1 MTTGV
6 CHALVHFGHEQEI
19 RIRYFDIFEGMQ
31 SDTSKSVRAHI
42 IFWVGYLSFKV
53 YHEYIWTLSQY
64 EGLTKAEVFE
74 SSFIAQAGMLPVRI
88 LFTYWLIYWLLPRA
102 DKKLLKWFWFLLGF
116 LISLILHRLMV
127 VYLVIP
133 LAYKG
138 IPETQQIFSIE
149 RMSSATV
156 DMAMVAG
163 IAAMLVLYAR
173 NKAAK
178 AREIQLEK
186 DKVVAELQFLKNQ
199 TNPHFLFNTLNN
211 LYALARKQ
219 SEKTP
224 EAILQLSRFMR
235 FVLYDTNKP
244 TIPLAKEVQMIG
256 NYISLEKLRFGER
269 VKVDFEVPDH
279 LEGYQISPLIL
290 LPLVE
295 NAFKHGASEMEDT
308 GFINIRL
315 GLEKG
320 QLQLRVENSVNTRP
334 KDKEAGI
341 GLTNLKRQLDLQ
353 YPGHELSS
361 ASTDATYTATLT
373 LNLTEHG

>member
-1 MTTGV
+1 MTMGV
-6 CHALVHFGHEQEI
+6 CHDIAHFGQPERI
-19 RIRYFDIFEGMQ
+19 SIRYFDIFEVMQ
-31 SDTSKSVRAHI
+31 SDASKSVRAHI

-64 EGLTKAEVFE
+64 DGLTKAEVFE
-74 SSFIAQAGMLPVRI
+74 SSFIAQGGMLPVRI
-88 LFTYWLIYWLLPRA
+88 LFTYWLIYWLLPRS
-102 DKKLLKWFWFLLGF
+102 DLKLLKWLRFLLGF
-116 LISLILHRLMV
+116 FTSLILHRLMV
-127 VYLVIP
+127 VYVVIP

-138 IPETQQIFSIE
+138 IPETQEIFSIE
-149 RMSSATV
+149 RMSSAMV

-163 IAAMLVLYAR
+163 IAAMLVLYVR
-173 NKAAK
+173 NKVAK
-178 AREIQLEK
+178 EREAQLEK

-224 EAILQLSRFMR
+224 DAILQLSKFMR

-244 TIPLAKEVQMIG
+244 TISLEEEVQMIG

-269 VKVDFEVPDH
+269 VKVAFDKPDG
-279 LEGYQISPLIL
+279 LGSYQIAPLIL

-295 NAFKHGASEMEDT
+295 NAFKHGASEMEEA
-308 GFINIRL
+308 GFINIKLSLENRL
-315 GLEKG
+315 LHLK
-320 QLQLRVENSVNTRP
+320 VENSVNANSEKALT
-334 KDKEAGI
+334 GI

-353 YPGHELSS
+353 YPGHALQSVS
-361 ASTDATYTATLT
+361 KNDIYTATLT

>member
-1 MTTGV
+1 MTIGV
-6 CHALVHFGHEQEI
+6 CHARAHFGHAQEI
-19 RIRYFDIFEGMQ
+19 RIRYFDIFGIMQ
-31 SDTSKSVRAHI
+31 GDTSKSVRAHI

-53 YHEYIWTLSQY
+53 YHEYLWTLSQY
-64 EGLTKAEVFE
+64 DGVTQAEALQ
-74 SSFIAQAGMLPVRI
+74 SSFIAQGGMLPVRM
-88 LFTYWLIYWLLPRA
+88 LFSYWLIYWLLPRP
-102 DKKLLKWFWFLLGF
+102 DKKLIKWALFIIGF
-116 LISLILHRLMV
+116 LMAIVLHRLMV
-127 VYLVIP
+127 VYVVIP
-133 LAYKG
+133 LAYQD
-138 IPETQQIFSIE
+138 ITETQTLFTLE

-163 IAAMLVLYAR
+163 IGAMLVLYAR

-178 AREIQLEK
+178 AREVQLEK
-186 DKVVAELQFLKNQ
+186 EKVVAELQFLKNQ

-244 TIPLAKEVQMIG
+244 TIPLAEEIQMIG

-269 VKVDFEVPDH
+269 VKVAFETPDH
-279 LEGYQISPLIL
+279 LEGYRISPLIL

-295 NAFKHGASEMEDT
+295 NAFKHGASEMEDS

-315 GLEKG
+315 GLENG
-320 QLQLRVENSVNTRP
+320 LLQLSVENSMNARS

-361 ASTDATYTATLT
+361 TSTGATYTANLT